1 MDRGQKLAAGL
12 LLISAG
18 VIWLFFVAIWLPP
31 FTIAAIWIGL
41 KMGLSNTYYG
51 SWLLLVDVAIALT
64 AMGYGGY
71 LLLRCRAA
79 ISR

>member
-18 VIWLFFVAIWLPP
+18 VIWLFSVAIWLPP
-31 FTIAAIWIGL
+31 LTLVAILIGL
-41 KMGLSNTYYG
+41 KMGLPDTYYG
-51 SWLLLVDVAIALT
+51 SWLLWVDVAMALT

-71 LLLRCRAA
+71 LLFRRRAA
-79 ISR
+79 

>member
-1 MDRGQKLAAGL
+1 MSHTQ
-12 LLISAG
+12 AG
-18 VIWLFFVAIWLPP
+18 VDSFGSRAPGTPSPLTIVAI
-31 FTIAAIWIGL
+31 FIGL
-41 KMGLSNTYYG
+41 EIGLPRTYYG
-51 SWLLLVDVAIALT
+51 SWLLWVDVAIALT

>member
-18 VIWLFFVAIWLPP
+18 VIWLLFVIIWLPP
-31 FTIAAIWIGL
+31 VTIVAILIGL
-41 KMGLSNTYYG
+41 KMGLPNTYYG
-51 SWLLLVDVAIALT
+51 IWLLWVDVAIALT
-64 AMGYGGY
+64 AMAYGGY
-71 LLLRCRAA
+71 LLFRCRAA

>member
-12 LLISAG
+12 LLIVAG
-18 VIWLFFVAIWLPP
+18 VIWLFFVTMWLPP
-31 FTIAAIWIGL
+31 LTIVAILIGL
-41 KMGLSNTYYG
+41 KIGLSNAYYG
-51 SWLLLVDVAIALT
+51 SWLLWVDVAIALT

-71 LLLRCRAA
+71 LLFRCRAA

>member
-1 MDRGQKLAAGL
+1 MDRGQKLAAGV

-18 VIWLFFVAIWLPP
+18 VIWLFLVTIWLPP
-31 FTIAAIWIGL
+31 LSIVAILIGL
-41 KMGLSNTYYG
+41 KMGLPNTYYG
-51 SWLLLVDVAIALT
+51 SWLLWVDVAIALT

-71 LLLRCRAA
+71 LLLRFRHA